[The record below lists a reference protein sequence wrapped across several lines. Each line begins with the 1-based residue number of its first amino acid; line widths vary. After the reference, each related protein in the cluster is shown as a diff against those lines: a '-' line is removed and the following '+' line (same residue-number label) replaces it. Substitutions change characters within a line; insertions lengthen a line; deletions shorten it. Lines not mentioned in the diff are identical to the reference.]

1 MLNRPA
7 SKIELN
13 IESDLREF
21 EEMKNFRM
29 QNPIEFERLF
39 HTDKILQLL
48 PNYQKEICL
57 NNNTNNDKKYS
68 VNEFDPQ
75 EFNFSEG
82 KNIEEFSLNNEFS
95 PKEFNL
101 GDVSIQEKNSN
112 IKDNK
117 SNEKILPGVK
127 YSLKKSRRS
136 LF

>member
-101 GDVSIQEKNSN
+101 CVVSIQEKYSN

-127 YSLKKSRRS
+127 
-136 LF
+136 LFSTPDNNN

>member
-82 KNIEEFSLNNEFS
+82 KNIEFIRVKFFHTKFFILNC
-95 PKEFNL
+95 
-101 GDVSIQEKNSN
+101 N
-112 IKDNK
+112 IA
-117 SNEKILPGVK
+117 
-127 YSLKKSRRS
+127 
-136 LF
+136 

>member
-127 YSLKKSRRS
+127 
-136 LF
+136 LFSTPDNNN

>member
-101 GDVSIQEKNSN
+101 GDVSIQDKNSN

-127 YSLKKSRRS
+127 
-136 LF
+136 LFSTPDNNN